1 MIPHVFFN
9 YIQPFLE
16 EKKKYQMTFRLWI
29 VNKLFAWTVSSLLL
43 TTNQLALPCFWMAE
57 TSRNL
62 EKRSILIKAQSFNLL

>member
-1 MIPHVFFN
+1 
-9 YIQPFLE
+9 
-16 EKKKYQMTFRLWI
+16 MTFRLWI